1 MAGST
6 PCDAETK
13 KGRLSKATQF
23 LEAAEVVA
31 AMAEAERDVLDACV
45 TLLVHAGIAASDA
58 ICCEYSGQHPKG
70 QKHRDAIELLASIDR
85 RLAGDLGALLAMKTQ
100 AGYSATIVS
109 GTKHTRAVR
118 AATHLVE
125 SATRGVAV

>member
-1 MAGST
+1 M
-6 PCDAETK
+6 TK
-13 KGRLSKATQF
+13 KGRLAKATQF
-23 LEAAEVVA
+23 LDAAEVIA

-58 ICCEYSGQHPKG
+58 ICCEYLGQHPKG
-70 QKHRDAIELLASIDR
+70 QGHRDAIEVLASIDR
-85 RLAGDLGALLAMKTQ
+85 SLAGDLRALLTMKTQ
-100 AGYSATIVS
+100 AGYSATTVS

-125 SATRGVAV
+125 SATRRVTA